1 MKVKARRKSFIG
13 LDPGLTDPPAASE
26 VQHSEHPAALEAKLG
41 DPQPEPTRQA
51 APEPE
56 RPKARPRKAKRPHP
70 STDQAGKHAVNVRV
84 HLGTDTTTRLEAV
97 AQQTGRDVH
106 QLVGYMRKSVAADF
120 RAVLAE
126 GRSPL
131 DTKSPSDGMTDRMH
145 IVLSDDEY
153 ATAQSLFDPL
163 GFGDHAMRDGMRPV
177 LARLYHEWT
186 LKIAK
191 R

>member
-1 MKVKARRKSFIG
+1 MKARRKSFIG
-13 LDPGLTDPPAASE
+13 MDPALTDPPAASE
-26 VQHSEHPAALEAKLG
+26 VQQPVPPAPEAKPDDPQLETVQQTA
-41 DPQPEPTRQA
+41 PQPEK
-51 APEPE
+51 
-56 RPKARPRKAKRPHP
+56 PKAEPRKVSLSRSPA
-70 STDQAGKHAVNVRV
+70 DAAGKHAVNVRV

-97 AQQTGRDVH
+97 AQQTGRDLQ

-126 GRSPL
+126 KQPPP
-131 DTKSPSDGMTDRMH
+131 DAKSPSDGMTDRMH
-145 IVLSDDEY
+145 LVLSDDEY
-153 ATAQSLFDPL
+153 ATAQILFDPL

-177 LARLYHEWT
+177 LARLYREWT